1 MSRRTNNL
9 DNTSFKTKKTRF
21 LYTCNFLK
29 DFKKGFKKI
38 DLCILIILLVIIFC
52 FVCEIIK
59 YKLDSNLDVLKK
71 FVPLLLTYYSITIGF
86 TLSSLTFM
94 AGNIEKYKSK
104 AKKLFKNIIT
114 FCISYIVISLITI
127 IVYLSLFLVMH
138 YFNFEGTNYWIKLF
152 TYYISLILPIISIYI
167 FIKITLIIYLFS
179 LNLSMNNEK

>member
-29 DFKKGFKKI
+29 DFKKGFKKL

-138 YFNFEGTNYWIKLF
+138 YFNFEGTKYWIKLF
-152 TYYISLILPIISIYI
+152 TYYISLILPIISVKSRLLCKMLYNVFTISTYQ
-167 FIKITLIIYLFS
+167 
-179 LNLSMNNEK
+179 N